1 MKSCQSSILIQLKSF
16 LSIVEDLVIIEII
29 DYDTPHP
36 QDLSDIIDNLSSLAL
51 KDSVLGSANTNGPQ
65 VLINSD
71 RHKPSAQSSSDDSE
85 FQVRKPSNVS
95 IHRRQSADKVIILKA
110 PDRFN

>member
-1 MKSCQSSILIQLKSF
+1 MPCIGPIVWSLPSELSF
-16 LSIVEDLVIIEII
+16 LLLKTSSTDHETRHL
-29 DYDTPHP
+29 